1 MVGAAVASVNLFAGS
16 VASLL
21 YVGAMI
27 FAGGILELVDAFA
40 VLARQRESLRLLA
53 GVIYGF
59 AGMIIVFDPL
69 LASAG
74 LSLALGI
81 LLCLVGV
88 LRIALGVQHHDQ
100 RGRYRGVAT
109 GAFTLSAGAVVLV
122 AWPGIA
128 LWLLGAVLAVDL
140 TLQAWSFTATGL
152 AIGRVASIAQR
163 SRAPST
169 SYRSFSRAAVRSP
182 KIVKTGRPI
191 ET

>member
-1 MVGAAVASVNLFAGS
+1 MAF
-16 VASLL
+16 
-21 YVGAMI
+21 
-27 FAGGILELVDAFA
+27 FELVDAFA
-40 VLARQRESLRLLA
+40 VLAWQRESLRLLA

-74 LSLALGI
+74 LSLALGT

-88 LRIALGVQHHDQ
+88 LRIALGVQHDQ

-109 GAFTLSAGAVVLV
+109 GAFTLSAGAIVLI

-128 LWLLGAVLAVDL
+128 LWLLGAVLTVDL

-152 AIGRVASIAQR
+152 AIKARC
-163 SRAPST
+163 
-169 SYRSFSRAAVRSP
+169 
-182 KIVKTGRPI
+182 
-191 ET
+191 